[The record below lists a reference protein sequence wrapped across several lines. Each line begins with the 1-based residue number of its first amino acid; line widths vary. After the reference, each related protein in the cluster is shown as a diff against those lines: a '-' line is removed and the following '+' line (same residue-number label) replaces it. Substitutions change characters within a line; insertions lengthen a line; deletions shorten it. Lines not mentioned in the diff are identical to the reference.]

1 MTNRIDLRLSI
12 ASPTHPSTRISKRK
26 ALALMAACALP
37 AITGVQSAYAQ
48 SGPWPNRPVRIVF
61 PTGPGGANDAILR
74 VISVKLQ
81 ELWKQPVVI
90 DFKAGAGIIIGTD
103 HVAKSS
109 ADGYTLG
116 IAFGALMSTH
126 ILQGHKLPYDTLKD
140 VTGVTEIGNTPFG
153 LYAHI
158 AWAKANPGK
167 LDFTAT
173 PTTGASHLAGELMN
187 TMAGIKMTHIAY
199 RASGPSQ
206 VDVLGGRVPLWFSS
220 IGEELK
226 NIVANKQLKAIATTG
241 SVRSANFPN
250 TPTIAETLPGFN
262 VVGILGI
269 IAPSGIPREVR
280 AKISADIH
288 TAINSPEIRE
298 RMVQLGMTPLGS
310 TPEQFNARIASE
322 IERWS
327 KVIKEAGITAD

>member
-1 MTNRIDLRLSI
+1 MPIDPR
-12 ASPTHPSTRISKRK
+12 PPISKRTALGQ
-26 ALALMAACALP
+26 ALALLAA
-37 AITGVQSAYAQ
+37 SAMPGIAAAQ
-48 SGPWPNRPVRIVF
+48 NAAWPNRPVRIVF
-61 PTGPGGANDAILR
+61 PTGPGGANDAIMR

-81 ELWKQPVVI
+81 EIWKQPVVI

-103 HVAKSS
+103 HVAKSPP
-109 ADGYTLG
+109 DGYTLG

-153 LYAHI
+153 LYAHPSFAPNTVAEII
-158 AWAKANPGK
+158 AWARANPGK

-206 VDVLGGRVPLWFSS
+206 VDVLSGRVPLWFSS

-226 NIVANKQLKAIATTG
+226 GIVANKQLKAIATTG

-250 TPTIAETLPGFN
+250 TPTIAETLSGFN

-288 TAINSPEIRE
+288 AAINSPEIRD

>member
-1 MTNRIDLRLSI
+1 M
-12 ASPTHPSTRISKRK
+12 HPATRTSKRK
-26 ALALMAACALP
+26 TLSLIGACALSAGFP
-37 AITGVQSAYAQ
+37 LFAAAQTGN
-48 SGPWPNRPVRIVF
+48 WPNRPVKIVF
-61 PTGPGGANDAILR
+61 PTGPGGANDAIMR
-74 VISVKLQ
+74 VIGVKLQ
-81 ELWKQPVVI
+81 DIWKQSVII
-90 DFKAGAGIIIGTD
+90 DFKAGAGIIVGTD
-103 HVAKSS
+103 FIAKSPP
-109 ADGYTLG
+109 DGYTLG

-126 ILQGHKLPYDTLKD
+126 ILQGPKLPYDTLKD

-153 LYAHI
+153 LYAHPSFAPNTVAEII

-173 PTTGASHLAGELMN
+173 PTTGASHLSGELFN

-199 RASGPSQ
+199 RGTGPSQ
-206 VDVLGGRVPLWFSS
+206 VDVLSGRVPLWFSS

-226 NIVANKQLKAIATTG
+226 GIVANKQLKAIATTG
-241 SVRSANFPN
+241 AARSANFPN

-269 IAPSGIPREVR
+269 IAPSGIPRDIR
-280 AKISADIH
+280 AKISADFAL
-288 TAINSPEIRE
+288 AINSPEVRE
-298 RMVQLGMTPLGS
+298 RMLQLGMTPVGS

-327 KVIKEAGITAD
+327 KVIKDAGITAD

>member
-1 MTNRIDLRLSI
+1 MTLATKL
-12 ASPTHPSTRISKRK
+12 SKRR
-26 ALALMAACALP
+26 LLTLMAAGAMGTHFAPQAAAQAANWP
-37 AITGVQSAYAQ
+37 A
-48 SGPWPNRPVRIVF
+48 RPVKIIF
-61 PTGPGGANDAILR
+61 PTGPGGANDAIMR
-74 VISVKLQ
+74 VIGVKLQ
-81 ELWKQPVVI
+81 EIWKQSVII
-90 DFKAGAGIIIGTD
+90 DFKAGAGIIVGTD
-103 HVAKSS
+103 FIAKS
-109 ADGYTLG
+109 APDGYTLG

-153 LYAHI
+153 LYAHPSFPPNTVAEII

-173 PTTGASHLAGELMN
+173 PTTGASHLSGELFN

-199 RASGPSQ
+199 RGTGPSQ
-206 VDVLGGRVPLWFSS
+206 VDVLSGRVPLWFSS

-226 NIVANKQLKAIATTG
+226 GIVAT
-241 SVRSANFPN
+241 RSSNFPN

-269 IAPSGIPREVR
+269 IAPSGIPRDIR
-280 AKISADIH
+280 AKISADFAQ
-288 TAINSPEIRE
+288 AINSPEVRE
-298 RMVQLGMTPLGS
+298 RMLQLGMSPVAS

-327 KVIKEAGITAD
+327 KVIKDAGITAD

>member
-1 MTNRIDLRLSI
+1 MTLATKL
-12 ASPTHPSTRISKRK
+12 SKRR
-26 ALALMAACALP
+26 LLTLMAAGAMGTHFAPQAAAQAANWP
-37 AITGVQSAYAQ
+37 A
-48 SGPWPNRPVRIVF
+48 RPVKIIF
-61 PTGPGGANDAILR
+61 PTGPGGANDAIMR
-74 VISVKLQ
+74 VIGVKLQ
-81 ELWKQPVVI
+81 EIWKQSVII
-90 DFKAGAGIIIGTD
+90 DFKAGAGIIVGTD
-103 HVAKSS
+103 FIAKS
-109 ADGYTLG
+109 APDGYTLG

-153 LYAHI
+153 LYAHPSFPPNTVAEII

-173 PTTGASHLAGELMN
+173 PTTGASHLSGELFN

-199 RASGPSQ
+199 RGTGPSQ
-206 VDVLGGRVPLWFSS
+206 VDVLSGRVPLWFSS

-226 NIVANKQLKAIATTG
+226 GIVANKQLKAIATTG
-241 SVRSANFPN
+241 AARSANFPN

-269 IAPSGIPREVR
+269 IAPSGIPRDIR
-280 AKISADIH
+280 AKISADFAQ
-288 TAINSPEIRE
+288 AINSPEVRE
-298 RMVQLGMTPLGS
+298 RMLQLGMSPVAS

-327 KVIKEAGITAD
+327 KVIKDAGITAD

>member
-1 MTNRIDLRLSI
+1 MHRAARL
-12 ASPTHPSTRISKRK
+12 SKRK
-26 ALALMAACALP
+26 VLAFTAASAALYSLPLAALAQ
-37 AITGVQSAYAQ
+37 AI
-48 SGPWPNRPVRIVF
+48 PWPSKPVRIFF

-81 ELWKQPVVI
+81 EIWKQSVII

-103 HVAKSS
+103 FVAKSPP
-109 ADGYTLG
+109 DGYTLG

-126 ILQGHKLPYDTLKD
+126 ILQGNKLPYDTLKD

-153 LYAHI
+153 LYAHPSFAPNTVAEVI
-158 AWAKANPGK
+158 TWAKANPGK

-173 PTTGASHLAGELMN
+173 PTTGASHLAGELFN

-199 RASGPSQ
+199 RGTGPSQ
-206 VDVLGGRVPLWFSS
+206 IDVLSGRVPLWFSS

-226 NIVANKQLKAIATTG
+226 GLVANKQLKAIATTG
-241 SVRSANFPN
+241 ATRSTNFPN

-262 VVGILGI
+262 VVGILGL

-280 AKISADIH
+280 AKISADIQA
-288 TAINSPEIRE
+288 AINSPEVRD

>member
-1 MTNRIDLRLSI
+1 MNTASRLS
-12 ASPTHPSTRISKRK
+12 KRR
-26 ALALMAACALP
+26 ALAWMAAAALSTHFAPNAAAQASNWP
-37 AITGVQSAYAQ
+37 A
-48 SGPWPNRPVRIVF
+48 RPVKIIF
-61 PTGPGGANDAILR
+61 PTGPGGANDAIMR
-74 VISVKLQ
+74 VIGVKLQ
-81 ELWKQPVVI
+81 EIWKQSVII
-90 DFKAGAGIIIGTD
+90 DFKAGAGIIVGTD
-103 HVAKSS
+103 FIAKS
-109 ADGYTLG
+109 APDGYTLG

-126 ILQGHKLPYDTLKD
+126 ILQGSKLPYDTLKD

-153 LYAHI
+153 LYAHPSFPPNTVAEII

-173 PTTGASHLAGELMN
+173 PTTGASHLSGELFN

-199 RASGPSQ
+199 RGTGPSQ
-206 VDVLGGRVPLWFSS
+206 VDVLSGRVPLWFSS

-226 NIVANKQLKAIATTG
+226 GIVANKQLKAIATTG
-241 SVRSANFPN
+241 AARSANFPN

-269 IAPSGIPREVR
+269 IAPSGIPRDVR
-280 AKISADIH
+280 AKISADFAQ
-288 TAINSPEIRE
+288 AINSPEVRE
-298 RMVQLGMTPLGS
+298 RMLQLGMSPVAS

-327 KVIKEAGITAD
+327 KVIKDAGITAD

>member
-1 MTNRIDLRLSI
+1 MTAGFPIPRPIPRR
-12 ASPTHPSTRISKRK
+12 H
-26 ALALMAACALP
+26 ALAMIAASALP
-37 AITGVQSAYAQ
+37 LAGHAQ
-48 SGPWPNRPVRIVF
+48 VVNWPSRPVKIVF
-61 PTGPGGANDAILR
+61 PTGPGGANDAIMR
-74 VISVKLQ
+74 VIGVKLQ
-81 ELWKQPVVI
+81 EIWKQSVII
-90 DFKAGAGIIIGTD
+90 DFKAGAGIIVGTD
-103 HVAKSS
+103 FIAKS
-109 ADGYTLG
+109 APDGYTLG

-126 ILQGHKLPYDTLKD
+126 ILQGAKLPYDTLKD

-153 LYAHI
+153 LYAHPSFPPNTVAEII

-173 PTTGASHLAGELMN
+173 PTTGASHLSGELFN

-199 RASGPSQ
+199 RGTGPSQ
-206 VDVLGGRVPLWFSS
+206 VDVLSGRVPLWFSS

-226 NIVANKQLKAIATTG
+226 GIVANKQLKAIATTG
-241 SVRSANFPN
+241 AARSPNFPN

-269 IAPSGIPREVR
+269 IAPSGVPRDVR
-280 AKISADIH
+280 AKISADFAQ
-288 TAINSPEIRE
+288 AINSPEVRE
-298 RMVQLGMTPLGS
+298 RMLQLGMSPVAS

-327 KVIKEAGITAD
+327 KVIKDAGITAD

>member
-1 MTNRIDLRLSI
+1 MHPAARL
-12 ASPTHPSTRISKRK
+12 SKRK
-26 ALALMAACALP
+26 ALAFTAASAALYSFP
-37 AITGVQSAYAQ
+37 LAAFAQAI
-48 SGPWPNRPVRIVF
+48 PWPNKPVRIFF

-74 VISVKLQ
+74 VISAKLQ
-81 ELWKQPVVI
+81 EIWKQSVII

-103 HVAKSS
+103 FVAKSPP
-109 ADGYTLG
+109 DGYTLG

-126 ILQGHKLPYDTLKD
+126 ILQGNKLPYDTLKD

-153 LYAHI
+153 LFAHPSFAPNTVAEVI

-173 PTTGASHLAGELMN
+173 PTTGASHLAGELFN

-199 RASGPSQ
+199 RGTGPSQ
-206 VDVLGGRVPLWFSS
+206 IDVLSGRVPLWFSS

-226 NIVANKQLKAIATTG
+226 GLVANKQLKAIATTG
-241 SVRSANFPN
+241 STRSANFPN

-262 VVGILGI
+262 VVGLLGL
-269 IAPSGIPREVR
+269 IAPSGTPREVR
-280 AKISADIH
+280 AKISADIQ
-288 TAINSPEIRE
+288 AAVNSPEVRD

-327 KVIKEAGITAD
+327 KVIKEAGIKAD